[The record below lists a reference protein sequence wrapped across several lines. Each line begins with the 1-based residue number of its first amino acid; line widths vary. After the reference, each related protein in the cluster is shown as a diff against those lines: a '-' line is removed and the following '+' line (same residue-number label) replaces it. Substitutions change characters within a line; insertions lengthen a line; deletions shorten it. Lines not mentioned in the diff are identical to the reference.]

1 MTLRRYVLTAMVA
14 ATLAAPA
21 PARAQAT
28 VTDIISL
35 LMTNQAVRTG
45 DFERDRAAAE
55 VARDTIISALL
66 VNLTSM
72 PVSTSSSGFLYRLNP
87 DLGTVQRA
95 TESFGPFFVERAL
108 TAGPGRASFGV
119 SATTSRFTRLD
130 GHNLRDGSLITLAT
144 RFRDE
149 PAPFDTESLTLNV
162 STSTMT
168 LFASVGLTD
177 GLEIGAAVPLVK
189 LTIEGERLTLYRGDP
204 FVQAT
209 ASANA
214 SGVADIALRAK
225 YTVFAARDGGLAAAA
240 EFRLPTG
247 DDANLLGAGKR
258 SLRIIGIGSVE
269 RGRLALHGNG
279 GFLRGGIS
287 NEVGFAGSASYAVSP
302 HVTVSG
308 ELLTRHIEK
317 LRQVVAV
324 SADHPT
330 IDDVETLRLIGGQQ
344 GRTMIN
350 AVTGVK
356 WNVNGTIVVAANVAW
371 PLNRVGLTPRAT
383 PTIAF
388 EYAF

>member
-21 PARAQAT
+21 PATAQAT

-87 DLGTVQRA
+87 DLGTVERA

-130 GHNLRDGSLITLAT
+130 GHNLRDGSLVTIAA

-149 PAPFDTESLTLNV
+149 AVPFDTESLTLNV

-168 LFASVGLTD
+168 LFGSVGLTD
-177 GLEIGAAVPLVK
+177 DLEIGAAVPFVK
-189 LTIEGERLTLYRGDP
+189 LTIDGERLNLYRGDP
-204 FVQAT
+204 FVQAS
-209 ASANA
+209 ASATA
-214 SGVADIALRAK
+214 SGVAD
-225 YTVFAARDGGLAAAA
+225 
-240 EFRLPTG
+240 
-247 DDANLLGAGKR
+247 
-258 SLRIIGIGSVE
+258 
-269 RGRLALHGNG
+269 
-279 GFLRGGIS
+279 
-287 NEVGFAGSASYAVSP
+287 
-302 HVTVSG
+302 
-308 ELLTRHIEK
+308 
-317 LRQVVAV
+317 
-324 SADHPT
+324 
-330 IDDVETLRLIGGQQ
+330 
-344 GRTMIN
+344 
-350 AVTGVK
+350 
-356 WNVNGTIVVAANVAW
+356 
-371 PLNRVGLTPRAT
+371 
-383 PTIAF
+383 
-388 EYAF
+388 

>member
-1 MTLRRYVLTAMVA
+1 MTLRRYVMLAMLAVI
-14 ATLAAPA
+14 AAPA
-21 PARAQAT
+21 PARAQTT

-45 DFERDRAAAE
+45 DFEQDRAAAE
-55 VARDTIISALL
+55 AARDTIVNALL
-66 VNLTSM
+66 VNLTST
-72 PVSTSSSGFLYRLNP
+72 PVTTSSSGFLYRLNP
-87 DLGTVQRA
+87 DLGTVERA

-130 GHNLRDGSLITLAT
+130 GHHLRDGSLITIAN

-149 PAPFDTESLTLNV
+149 AAPFDTESLTLNV

-168 LFASVGLTD
+168 LFGSVGLTD
-177 GLEIGAAVPLVK
+177 DLEIGAAVPFVK
-189 LTIEGERLTLYRGDP
+189 LTIDGERLNVYRGDP
-204 FVQAT
+204 FVQAG
-209 ASANA
+209 ASATA

-225 YTVFAARDGGLAAAA
+225 YTLLAVRDGGVAAAA
-240 EFRLPTG
+240 ELRLPTG
-247 DDANLLGAGKR
+247 DDANLLGAGAR
-258 SLRIIGIGSVE
+258 SLRIIGIGSLE
-269 RGRLALHGNG
+269 RGRVAVHGNG

-287 NEVGFAGSASYAVSP
+287 NELRFAGSASYAVSP
-302 HVTVSG
+302 RVTMSG
-308 ELLTRHIEK
+308 ELLARHIEK
-317 LRQVVAV
+317 LREVVAV

-330 IDDVETLRLIGGQQ
+330 FAGVETLRLVAGQH
-344 GRTMIN
+344 GRTIVN

-356 WNVNGTIVVAANVAW
+356 WNVNGTMVVAAHVVW
-371 PLNRVGLTPRAT
+371 PLTRVGLTPRAT

>member
-1 MTLRRYVLTAMVA
+1 MTLRRYVMLAMFAVIGSPATAW
-14 ATLAAPA
+14 
-21 PARAQAT
+21 AQTT

-45 DFERDRAAAE
+45 DFEQDRAAAE
-55 VARDTIISALL
+55 AARDTIVNALL
-66 VNLTSM
+66 VNLTST
-72 PVSTSSSGFLYRLNP
+72 PVTTSSSGFLYRLNP
-87 DLGTVQRA
+87 DLGTVERA

-130 GHNLRDGSLITLAT
+130 GHHLRDGSLITIAN

-149 PAPFDTESLTLNV
+149 AAPFDTESLTLNV

-168 LFASVGLTD
+168 LFGSVGLTD
-177 GLEIGAAVPLVK
+177 DLEIGAAVPFVK
-189 LTIEGERLTLYRGDP
+189 LTIDGERLNVYRGDP
-204 FVQAT
+204 FVQAG
-209 ASANA
+209 ASATA

-225 YTVFAARDGGLAAAA
+225 YTLLAVRDGGVAAAA

-247 DDANLLGAGKR
+247 DDANLLGAGAR
-258 SLRIIGIGSVE
+258 SLRIIGIGSLE
-269 RGRLALHGNG
+269 RGRVAVHGNG

-287 NEVGFAGSASYAVSP
+287 NELRFAGSASYAVSP
-302 HVTVSG
+302 RVTMSG
-308 ELLTRHIEK
+308 ELLARHIEK
-317 LRQVVAV
+317 LREVVAV

-330 IDDVETLRLIGGQQ
+330 FGGVETLRLAAGRH
-344 GRTMIN
+344 GRTIVN

-356 WNVNGTIVVAANVAW
+356 WNVNGTMVVAAHVVW
-371 PLNRVGLTPRAT
+371 PLTRVGLTPRAT